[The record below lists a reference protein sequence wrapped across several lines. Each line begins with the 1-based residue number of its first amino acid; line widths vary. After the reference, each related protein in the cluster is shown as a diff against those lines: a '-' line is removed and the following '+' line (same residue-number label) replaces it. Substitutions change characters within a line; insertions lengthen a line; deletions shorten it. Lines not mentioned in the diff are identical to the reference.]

1 MGDSADTRPE
11 GGSRWLAA
19 AGSAIFFAVAPCAVA
34 GLVPWWLTG
43 WHLATPFPLW
53 EPVRVLGAVLT
64 IGATVVL
71 LSAFARF
78 VVEGIGTPA
87 PVAPTQH
94 LVIGGLYRYVRNPM
108 YIAVVSAI
116 MGQAGPIVRPTR
128 SAVVRG
134 RGRRAYGCL
143 RPLDRGTD
151 ATGTLWRRVRGVS
164 AGRTWVVAPAP
175 PLATGLVVHQMPN
188 CAVNTS

>member
-116 MGQAGPIVRPTR
+116 MGQALLFGQLGLLLYAAAVGVLMAAFARWIEEPTLLER
-128 SAVVRG
+128 FGAEYAEY
-134 RGRRAYGCL
+134 RRAVPGWWPRR
-143 RPLDRGTD
+143 RP
-151 ATGTLWRRVRGVS
+151 WRRG
-164 AGRTWVVAPAP
+164 
-175 PLATGLVVHQMPN
+175 
-188 CAVNTS
+188 